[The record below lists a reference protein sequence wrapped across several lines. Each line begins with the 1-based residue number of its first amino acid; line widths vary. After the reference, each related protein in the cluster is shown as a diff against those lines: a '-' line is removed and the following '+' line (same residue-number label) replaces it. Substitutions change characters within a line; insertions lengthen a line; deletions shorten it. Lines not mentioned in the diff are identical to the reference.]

1 MDGTRLFS
9 VVCSNRTRIKGQ
21 EQTQEVS
28 YGHEKDLYFE
38 NGRALEQAAQSDCG
52 VYPSQEQLVSD
63 TAD

>member
-1 MDGTRLFS
+1 MDLVDTCKYRKDGCQVDGTRLFS

-38 NGRALEQAAQSDCG
+38 NGRAL
-52 VYPSQEQLVSD
+52 
-63 TAD
+63 